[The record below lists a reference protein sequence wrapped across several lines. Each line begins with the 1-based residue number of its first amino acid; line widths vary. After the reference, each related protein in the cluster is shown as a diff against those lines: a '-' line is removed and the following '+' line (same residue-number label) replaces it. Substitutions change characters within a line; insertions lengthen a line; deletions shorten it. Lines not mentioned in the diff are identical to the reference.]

1 MFGFL
6 MKPIDKH
13 LFGKYNQGIHTEQK
27 FGTFIRTNRETG
39 SIKEKGEL
47 KMKERTR
54 NYQVNGARRSSSKRR
69 RKVYLNKL
77 FLCAAAVLLAFGIGI
92 FGIGQLADAHEEPAR
107 NNDSCYKSIEIKTGD
122 TLWEIA
128 EEYRTADYDSV
139 YDYINELKAINGL
152 MSDDIQA
159 GQYLT
164 VVYNGL

>member
-1 MFGFL
+1 M
-6 MKPIDKH
+6 PD
-13 LFGKYNQGIHTEQK
+13 
-27 FGTFIRTNRETG
+27 
-39 SIKEKGEL
+39 
-47 KMKERTR
+47 
-54 NYQVNGARRSSSKRR
+54 
-69 RKVYLNKL
+69 
-77 FLCAAAVLLAFGIGI
+77 
-92 FGIGQLADAHEEPAR
+92 EEPAR